1 MHVCIS
7 KHEVF
12 FPGQNRCFTAHLSAR
27 GLQKQKGLFDLHRQT
42 SVHLENTVLT
52 ADPHCAIFNC
62 IFFYP
67 VIHIVMEIHL
77 KAFNGYLGNAG
88 LILCVSEQ
96 ICCLDRK

>member
-1 MHVCIS
+1 MCTFAFLNMS
-7 KHEVF
+7 F

-62 IFFYP
+62 IFFLSCHP
-67 VIHIVMEIHL
+67 HSDENTFEGI
-77 KAFNGYLGNAG
+77 
-88 LILCVSEQ
+88 
-96 ICCLDRK
+96 